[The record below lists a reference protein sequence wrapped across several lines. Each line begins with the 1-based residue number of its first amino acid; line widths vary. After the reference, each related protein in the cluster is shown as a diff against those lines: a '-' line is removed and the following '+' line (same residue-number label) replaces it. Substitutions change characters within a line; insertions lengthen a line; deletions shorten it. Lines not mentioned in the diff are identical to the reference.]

1 MPNTF
6 EPTFMPQA
14 IAEGPLAVIQEDE
27 VVLALEDVTVDA
39 LSTDLPAGMLSF
51 LILDKPLIV
60 RRSRRRRGPRSRTS
74 PQETGVCI

>member
-51 LILDKPLIV
+51 LILD
-60 RRSRRRRGPRSRTS
+60 
-74 PQETGVCI
+74 